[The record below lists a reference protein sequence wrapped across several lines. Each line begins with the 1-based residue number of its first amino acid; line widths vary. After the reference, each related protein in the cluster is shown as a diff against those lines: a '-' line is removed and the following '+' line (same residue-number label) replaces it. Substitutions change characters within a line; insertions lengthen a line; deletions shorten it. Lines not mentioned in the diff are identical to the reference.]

1 MKPDRESIL
10 VLAVTVAAILVV
22 TARTPAARL
31 DDSREQK
38 VKEAA
43 GDRNHERDEALT
55 PRGR

>member
-31 DDSREQK
+31 DDSRDQ
-38 VKEAA
+38 KEAA

-55 PRGR
+55 P